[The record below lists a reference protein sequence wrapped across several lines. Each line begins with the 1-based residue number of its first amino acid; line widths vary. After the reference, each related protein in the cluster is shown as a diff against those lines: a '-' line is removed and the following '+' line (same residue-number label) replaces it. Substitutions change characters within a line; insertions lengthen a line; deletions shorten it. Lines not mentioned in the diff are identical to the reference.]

1 MRASRFLWRS
11 QILDFSKHDFI
22 EEQMIDQN
30 LEITVL
36 LSDDLGGRILD
47 DAGTMEPW
55 LLFHADKV
63 LEYLA
68 NSPNAGISLSSRS
81 EQLSGTVILVTALR

>member
-1 MRASRFLWRS
+1 
-11 QILDFSKHDFI
+11 
-22 EEQMIDQN
+22 MIDQN
-30 LEITVL
+30 REITVL

-81 EQLSGTVILVTALR
+81 EQLNNLRREDGESRRAQQFVQHRNTRHGASLGLPWIG